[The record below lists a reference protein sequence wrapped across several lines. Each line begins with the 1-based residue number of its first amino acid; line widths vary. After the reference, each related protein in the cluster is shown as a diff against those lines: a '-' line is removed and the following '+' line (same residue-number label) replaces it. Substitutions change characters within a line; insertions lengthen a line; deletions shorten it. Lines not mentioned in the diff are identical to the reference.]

1 MFVITTLTILFV
13 HNTRK
18 KKFNWNKPWTPKLIT
33 TNELMGS
40 NNQTT
45 NLVFPNFFS
54 VWKRKK
60 SGFLDSRLVVYW
72 TNKKLGFFSIAQT
85 EKILGEN
92 CGKQDLLFGGLIPWA
107 HYSFFRCL
115 FYRFLSFF
123 SEISWKVIIYF
134 ELRTSVV
141 NCIEYGSWNKSMYC
155 SSQTIIYD
163 AFVSSIVHFKKFVI
177 FALDNILKNTSQ
189 NWRNKK
195 IANTSICSHW

>member
-1 MFVITTLTILFV
+1 MTI
-13 HNTRK
+13 
-18 KKFNWNKPWTPKLIT
+18 KKFVFFFNCSNWENSWRKLWKT
-33 TNELMGS
+33 RF
-40 NNQTT
+40 
-45 NLVFPNFFS
+45 V
-54 VWKRKK
+54 VWWFDPMSSLFILRCL
-60 SGFLDSRLVVYW
+60 SYLFL
-72 TNKKLGFFSIAQT
+72 
-85 EKILGEN
+85 
-92 CGKQDLLFGGLIPWA
+92 
-107 HYSFFRCL
+107 SFFH
-115 FYRFLSFF
+115 FF

-189 NWRNKK
+189 NWRSKK